1 MQNTR
6 LDNTII
12 YSYRINKVIPVPI
25 LETDKIQIHTFIYKK
40 SPKQSYFKGS
50 SEYIL
55 QLWFYCSKKNRNQ
68 VIFQFSTQ
76 NFQCLSHMKLHT
88 FKRNVKL
95 FSYYFIRSI
104 LIAA

>member
-6 LDNTII
+6 LGNTII
-12 YSYRINKVIPVPI
+12 YLYRTNRATLVPI
-25 LETDKIQIHTFIYKK
+25 LETDKIQIHTFINKK
-40 SPKQSYFKGS
+40 SPKKSYFKGS

-76 NFQCLSHMKLHT
+76 NFQCLSDMKFHS